1 MGVRKEKLKQFDISN
16 LPFYYLTS
24 PLQKKFNTHK
34 LLGKLMLK
42 FPVAYIPQR
51 NTWKMCSEN
60 YNNKPIMSYNTG
72 KVEKCVPDN

>member
-1 MGVRKEKLKQFDISN
+1 MGVRKEKHKQFDIPN

-42 FPVAYIPQR
+42 FPVAYS
-51 NTWKMCSEN
+51 TTEHLEN
-60 YNNKPIMSYNTG
+60 VFRKLQQQTNQGRIQNFSAVG
-72 KVEKCVPDN
+72 A